1 VLLTWI
7 AVLAAAGLF
16 LSILIALDV
25 GRRFGL
31 ARLATDP
38 EGLEKG
44 SGPAEGAVFGLLA
57 LLIAFTFSGA
67 ASRFEGRRQLL
78 TEEANAIGAAY
89 LRLDLLPEDVQPAL
103 RELFRRYTEV
113 RSMTYRSSADFALT
127 SERLAEGAA
136 LRKRIWTE
144 TVAAFQGPEPP
155 PPAAPM
161 VIPALN
167 TMFDIATTRAMA
179 TRNHPPVIVFL
190 LLFGISLVGALLVG
204 YGTAVNKR
212 RRWFHRL
219 VFAAMLSL
227 TVCVIVDLELPYV
240 GLIRVDSG
248 EQVLV
253 ELRQRME

>member
-1 VLLTWI
+1 MLLTWI

-16 LSILIALDV
+16 LSILVAVDV

-31 ARLATDP
+31 ARLAADP

-44 SGPAEGAVFGLLA
+44 SGPAEGAVFGLLG
-57 LLIAFTFSGA
+57 LLIAFSFSGA
-67 ASRFEGRRQLL
+67 ASRFEGRRHLV

-89 LRLDLLPEDVQPAL
+89 LRIDLLPPDAQPEL
-103 RELFRRYTEV
+103 RELFRRYAEV
-113 RSMTYRSSADFALT
+113 RSTTYRNSADFALT
-127 SERLAEGAA
+127 NRRLEEGAA
-136 LRKRIWTE
+136 LRKTIWTDV
-144 TVAAFQGPEPP
+144 VAALQTPEPL

-179 TRNHPPVIVFL
+179 TRNHPPLIVFL
-190 LLFGISLVGALLVG
+190 LLLGISLVGALLVG

-227 TVCVIVDLELPYV
+227 TVCVIVDLELPYL